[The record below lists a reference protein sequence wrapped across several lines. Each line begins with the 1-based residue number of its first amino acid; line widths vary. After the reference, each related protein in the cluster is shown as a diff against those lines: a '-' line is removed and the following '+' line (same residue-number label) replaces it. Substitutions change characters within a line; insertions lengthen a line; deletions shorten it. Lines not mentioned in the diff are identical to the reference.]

1 MGDRTG
7 SVAGEG
13 DPGRTGERG
22 GGVRWVDL
30 VIPGWTAFREGRRAT
45 GAAALL
51 SWTGFWLLLL
61 TRWERVVAAPG
72 GALEA
77 QVALLTL
84 VLLGVLG
91 PALAQWD
98 RRQPSQRAGRGPWA
112 EGWTVFRRNRAA
124 VVGTAAVAAL
134 GAVALLAPFLAPFD
148 PAFQGDIVAGRLTPP
163 SRAHLLGTDPFARDI
178 LSRLL
183 YGARVS
189 LSIAVLAV
197 SLALVIGT
205 GLGAV
210 AGYLGG
216 KVDGLVMRLV
226 DLMLA
231 FPRLVLLIVVVAL
244 FQPSTTLLVLLL
256 GLTQWPQVTRIVR
269 GEVLGL
275 REREFILAG
284 EALGFSRRRIVLRHV
299 VPNVLAP
306 VVVAA
311 TLGVGDT
318 IVLEAIL
325 SFLGLGVQEPV
336 ASWGRM
342 VAGGRDHLLG
352 AWWVATFPGLA
363 IVGAVLA
370 FNLAGDGLRDALD
383 PRMRG

>member
-1 MGDRTG
+1 MGG
-7 SVAGEG
+7 AEPLGVGG
-13 DPGRTGERG
+13 RG
-22 GGVRWVDL
+22 GRVRWMDFMV
-30 VIPGWTAFREGRRAT
+30 PGWTAFREGRHAT
-45 GAAALL
+45 GALALL
-51 SWTGFWLLLL
+51 PWVVFWLLLA
-61 TRWERVVAAPG
+61 TRWDRVAAAPG
-72 GALEA
+72 AAVEDR
-77 QVALLTL
+77 VALAALI
-84 VLLGVLG
+84 LLGAVG
-91 PALAQWD
+91 PAMVQWD
-98 RRQPSQRAGRGPWA
+98 RRRPSPRGVGGSWAAGWA
-112 EGWTVFRRNRAA
+112 VFRRNRAA
-124 VVGTAAVAAL
+124 VVGMAAVGAL
-134 GAVALLAPFLAPFD
+134 GVVALLAPFLAPYD
-148 PAFQGDIVAGRLTPP
+148 PAFQGDIVAGRLTSP

-197 SLALVIGT
+197 SLALVMGAS
-205 GLGAV
+205 LGAV

-216 KVDGLVMRLV
+216 RVDGLVMRLV

-244 FQPSTTLLVLLL
+244 FQPSPALLVLLL
-256 GLTQWPQVTRIVR
+256 GLTQWPQMTRIVR

-284 EALGFSRRRIVLRHV
+284 EALGFSRRRIIFRHV
-299 VPNVLAP
+299 LPNALAP